1 LTPLSR
7 ILCFMDKPVIH
18 ISASDAASDFP
29 ALLERVRAG
38 AEVIIESKSEPVAI
52 LHSVEPPVR
61 TISESIARAKAYQEE
76 TGEAPV
82 LDADFAE
89 DVEKVIAERK
99 PWNPPPWD

>member
-1 LTPLSR
+1 
-7 ILCFMDKPVIH
+7 MGKPVIH
-18 ISASDAASDFP
+18 ISETDAASDFP
-29 ALLERVRAG
+29 ALLKHVRAG

-52 LHSVEPPVR
+52 LHSVEPAVR
-61 TISESIARAKAYQEE
+61 TISESIDRAKAYEAE

-89 DVEKVIAERK
+89 DVEKIIAERK